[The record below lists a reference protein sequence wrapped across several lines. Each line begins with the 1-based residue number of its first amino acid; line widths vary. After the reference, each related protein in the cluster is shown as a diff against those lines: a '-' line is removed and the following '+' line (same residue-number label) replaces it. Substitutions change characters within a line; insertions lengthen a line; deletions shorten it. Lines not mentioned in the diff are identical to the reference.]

1 IKGKILRTAQFGA
14 FVEIAEGV
22 EGLCHVSEAVDASNQ
37 PVKLDVDQEHEFKI
51 VKMNQEEK
59 KVGLSIR
66 AVGEEASRAEV
77 ESYKERDP
85 SKGSSGSS
93 SSSSSS
99 SSTTLGDL
107 INWKRSERE

>member
-1 IKGKILRTAQFGA
+1 
-14 FVEIAEGV
+14 
-22 EGLCHVSEAVDASNQ
+22 VDATGQ
-37 PVKLDVDQEHEFKI
+37 PVKMDVDSEHEFKI

-77 ESYKERDP
+77 ESYKEREHGGKAP
-85 SKGSSGSS
+85 SSASNSGN
-93 SSSSSS
+93 S